1 MEDNNRNEGTHK
13 INMLNRK
20 LCTVQGVED
29 VISFDPHEILLDTEQ
44 GRLQIK
50 GDNLHVS
57 RLTKGEVDVDGR
69 IDSLTYSNE
78 GSVFAKGESIWG
90 KLFK

>member
-1 MEDNNRNEGTHK
+1 
-13 INMLNRK
+13 MLNRK
-20 LCTVQGVED
+20 LCTIQGVED
-29 VISFDPHEILLDTEQ
+29 VLSFDLHEILLDTEQ
-44 GRLQIK
+44 GRLLLK

-78 GSVFAKGESIWG
+78 GGFASRGENLWG